1 MTKRDHLHEWLM
13 LIGDWVYLSEVPY
26 IRLGMSKE
34 TCSSALADFCK
45 QGRADFRVLGL
56 KQYRANDVPAPKKGP
71 RPPKGLK

>member
-1 MTKRDHLHEWLM
+1 MTKRDKLHEWLM

-45 QGRADFRVLGL
+45 QGRADFRVVGI
-56 KQYRANDVPAPKKGP
+56 KQYRGVPADAIKKGP
-71 RPPKGLK
+71 KPPKGLK